1 MTKDFLDL
9 LIMLSNILNP
19 HIFGDYVSNNFM
31 DEFLL
36 SQVNGSVLFPEGP
49 IELEQCFDR
58 TKKLYYSNQPLNHEE
73 IIQTFVLAA

>member
-9 LIMLSNILNP
+9 LIMLSNIFNP

-36 SQVNGSVLFPEGP
+36 SQVYGSMLFPVGP
-49 IELEQCFDR
+49 IELEQCFEL
-58 TKKLYYSNQPLNHEE
+58 TKKYYYSNQPLNHKD